1 MSREKVKNHEYSFDI
16 GSNPTETVI
25 EMCVCVC
32 IERLTIKFSERAKPL
47 LCYEFYRVFS
57 FSKRKYEYFVSN
69 KAQKNV
75 YLADV
80 GFLWGINDHI
90 NNKSSKKLESIR
102 SIQKVGKP
110 IKRNLWKEVW
120 KWPIQSFSWI
130 GKYCVLPLCF
140 ISNNCLWNLTYILYD
155 TK

>member
-47 LCYEFYRVFS
+47 LFYEFYRFFFS
-57 FSKRKYEYFVSN
+57 QSVSMYEYFVYY

-80 GFLWGINDHI
+80 GFYGEQMI
-90 NNKSSKKLESIR
+90 
-102 SIQKVGKP
+102 
-110 IKRNLWKEVW
+110 
-120 KWPIQSFSWI
+120 
-130 GKYCVLPLCF
+130 
-140 ISNNCLWNLTYILYD
+140 T
-155 TK
+155 